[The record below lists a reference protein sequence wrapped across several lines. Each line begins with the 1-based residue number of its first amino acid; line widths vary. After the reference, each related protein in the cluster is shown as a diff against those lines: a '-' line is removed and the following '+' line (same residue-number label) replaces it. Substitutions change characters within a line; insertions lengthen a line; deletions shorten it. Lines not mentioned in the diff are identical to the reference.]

1 MLHVA
6 IVEDD
11 PVIRAWLKEKL
22 IGCFSA
28 SRAAAEFDLFASGDA
43 FLSMASDHYSFDA
56 VFLDIEM
63 PGISGIETA
72 RRLLSIQP
80 EALTIFVS
88 GREDLVYDTF
98 AVRPFRFLPKSRLE
112 EMLPDTAEAL
122 LAELGSMRE
131 QTLVFSDASGDVFS
145 FSLRKIIYIE
155 ARNKDCR
162 IVTAEN
168 ETLVRCRLMD
178 IEDKLPE
185 GSFIKI
191 HRSYIVNASSIYYIG
206 KQSVSLT
213 TGENLPLARNR
224 ADEVRREFLRFAG
237 GA

>member
-1 MLHVA
+1 MLHIA

-11 PVIRAWLKEKL
+11 PVIQSWLRGKL
-22 IGCFSA
+22 AGCFLQA
-28 SRAAAEFDLFASGDA
+28 HTPAEFDLFSTGDA
-43 FLSMASDHYSFDA
+43 FLSMAEDHYSFDA

-63 PGISGIETA
+63 PGTDGIRTA
-72 RRLLSIQP
+72 RRLAAIHP
-80 EALTIFVS
+80 ETLTVFVS

-98 AVRPFRFLPKSRLE
+98 AVKPFRFIPKNRLE
-112 EMLPDTAEAL
+112 ERLPDTVEAML
-122 LAELGSMRE
+122 TELAALPE

-145 FSLRKIIYIE
+145 FSLRKIAYIE

-178 IEDKLPE
+178 IEDKLPQE
-185 GSFIKI
+185 SFIKI
-191 HRSYIVNASSIYYIG
+191 HRSYIVNAAYIYYIG
-206 KQSVSLT
+206 RQSVSLA
-213 TGENLPLARNR
+213 TGEALPLARNR
-224 ADEVRREFLRFAG
+224 AEEVRRTFLRFAG